1 MRDTHGR
8 YTSLKEI
15 TDNGPDWAA
24 GCPNCK
30 FGIVSAPELTG
41 AAPLYMER
49 MVQHLDKSLV
59 FCDCRAGKAH
69 YAALGNRY
77 RKLIEEAR
85 KDKRLTDFA
94 ARTSHPDIEMA
105 RRAIYDAYASAPP
118 PTVHYDTQ
126 PVEVMEAV
134 TA

>member
-1 MRDTHGR
+1 MRDVNGR
-8 YTSLKEI
+8 YTSLKSIMEL
-15 TDNGPDWAA
+15 GPDWSH
-24 GCPNCK
+24 GCPKCK
-30 FGIVSAPELTG
+30 YGIVDAPQLTG

-85 KDKRLTDFA
+85 KDKRLADFA

-105 RRAIYDAYASAPP
+105 RRAIYDAYASAPA
-118 PTVHYDTQ
+118 PTVHYEAQ

-134 TA
+134 A